1 MEYTI
6 GKAAKRP
13 APPSTSQVSLPS
25 HTGATEFIMVSRPS
39 SLGAKGKRIPTP
51 RSNPS
56 ISTYMMMPKPIMNAQ
71 IRGRSNSSIISA
83 LHVPW
88 CYLEFRFLL
97 VRAVHERQRKDAWD
111 VPPRA
116 RLHRD
121 DLQDRRR
128 VPASGSTHRRRTPWH
143 RPRHSQ

>member
-71 IRGRSNSSIISA
+71 IRGRSNSSIISDLPGWPVYPDA
-83 LHVPW
+83 RHLQSQKAHAP
-88 CYLEFRFLL
+88 
-97 VRAVHERQRKDAWD
+97 QRRD
-111 VPPRA
+111 VSAARPHA
-116 RLHRD
+116 RLHPG
-121 DLQDRRR
+121 LQDRHTA
-128 VPASGSTHRRRTPWH
+128 PASDNTRRQRTPE
-143 RPRHSQ
+143 RTPRHSR